1 MKKILIADDSALM
14 RKTLCD
20 IITSQQTEN
29 IEIDT
34 CMDGDNAC
42 RKIIENR
49 PDLAI
54 IDLYLPKMNA
64 SEIVAQM
71 QEYDTMVPMIL
82 IGSSV
87 IEDTDAGSL
96 VAGMNEI
103 TYVVRPFRIFGEQS
117 VAFGETI
124 LREADALMR
133 RTGKKQISE
142 RPTTISTPVA
152 ASRTPATSPGTGSSQ
167 PSRVLSVRNVD
178 RSSTQVNQPREQRTE
193 RRVSS
198 NAKRIVAIASS
209 TGGPQALHRMIPMLP
224 ANVGVPIVVVQH
236 MPKGFTFSLADRIN
250 QSSKLRVKEAEDGE
264 VLMPNVVYIAPGGRH
279 LEIQDKNGR
288 GVCHVYDAPP
298 VNNLRPCADVTY
310 YSLANCSYD
319 NLVCVV
325 LTGMG
330 HDGSDGI
337 GRLKRSRR
345 VHVISQSQETCVV
358 YGMPKGVDQRGLTDE
373 SVPIDKIADAIAK
386 ELGVK

>member
-152 ASRTPATSPGTGSSQ
+152 ASRTPATSPGTSSSQ
-167 PSRVLSVRNVD
+167 PS
-178 RSSTQVNQPREQRTE
+178 
-193 RRVSS
+193 
-198 NAKRIVAIASS
+198 
-209 TGGPQALHRMIPMLP
+209 
-224 ANVGVPIVVVQH
+224 
-236 MPKGFTFSLADRIN
+236 
-250 QSSKLRVKEAEDGE
+250 
-264 VLMPNVVYIAPGGRH
+264 
-279 LEIQDKNGR
+279 
-288 GVCHVYDAPP
+288 
-298 VNNLRPCADVTY
+298 
-310 YSLANCSYD
+310 
-319 NLVCVV
+319 
-325 LTGMG
+325 
-330 HDGSDGI
+330 
-337 GRLKRSRR
+337 
-345 VHVISQSQETCVV
+345 
-358 YGMPKGVDQRGLTDE
+358 
-373 SVPIDKIADAIAK
+373 
-386 ELGVK
+386 